1 MVTNGT
7 TRRGGAEKKQNS
19 GPTIGGQLGRE
30 LVEILSADDV
40 HAFDHRALDIADEAS
55 VVSTITQIRPTW
67 IINAAAFNDVD
78 GAETAEQAAFTANAQ
93 GPANLARAAAGI
105 DAALIHVSTDYVFD
119 GRKGTPYTEDDV
131 PDPLSVYGRSK
142 YEGERRVLESKARVC
157 VLRTAWL
164 YGRHGKNFDKAIRDA
179 AGKGR
184 PLRVVADQ
192 VGSPTAVA
200 DFAEAIARL
209 MQTPARGLF
218 HVVNAGACSR
228 QEFAKAIVR
237 GAVEVVPITSAE
249 AGRAAR
255 RPENSSLISSRWS
268 AVGLRPL
275 RSWQAALDA
284 FLDS

>member
-7 TRRGGAEKKQNS
+7 TRGGGAEKKPNS
-19 GPTIGGQLGRE
+19 GPAIGGQLGRE
-30 LVEILSADDV
+30 LVEILNADDV

-164 YGRHGKNFDKAIRDA
+164 YGRHGKNFVKAIRDA

-237 GAVEVVPITSAE
+237 GRSRWFLSPAPRL
-249 AGRAAR
+249 AGRRAGR
-255 RPENSSLISSRWS
+255 RT
-268 AVGLRPL
+268 AH
-275 RSWQAALDA
+275 
-284 FLDS
+284 

>member
-1 MVTNGT
+1 MGGT
-7 TRRGGAEKKQNS
+7 ARTLSRR
-19 GPTIGGQLGRE
+19 
-30 LVEILSADDV
+30 SA
-40 HAFDHRALDIADEAS
+40 
-55 VVSTITQIRPTW
+55 
-67 IINAAAFNDVD
+67 
-78 GAETAEQAAFTANAQ
+78 
-93 GPANLARAAAGI
+93 
-105 DAALIHVSTDYVFD
+105 
-119 GRKGTPYTEDDV
+119 
-131 PDPLSVYGRSK
+131 
-142 YEGERRVLESKARVC
+142 
-157 VLRTAWL
+157 
-164 YGRHGKNFDKAIRDA
+164 
-179 AGKGR
+179 GR

-268 AVGLRPL
+268 A
-275 RSWQAALDA
+275 
-284 FLDS
+284 